1 MSYINDALRKV
12 QREKGSD
19 YASCSDTIF
28 DGEKRPRTRRSWFP
42 LLIGA
47 TAVFFIAVIGIAA
60 WWWLET
66 HRESSPQVAVV
77 QVEPVPAVLP
87 SPAKVGEIAPSGMSP
102 EASAVPD
109 RVSSNATASSVEV
122 QPAPAASDRLPAED
136 KKEEQD
142 AGIGIGA
149 KKKDISKPAPVN
161 PKALYARALKSH
173 REGRLKEAEALYQEV
188 VKTDPR
194 HVAALNN
201 LGVIWMNR
209 KMYQQAVGSFKKALN
224 VRHDYVDAHYNL
236 ACLYARKNDK
246 KQSLNYLKNAID
258 LNPDVKQWALQDHD
272 LQILTTL
279 PEFNQLVGT
288 EGK

>member
-19 YASCSDTIF
+19 YASCSDMIF
-28 DGEKRPRTRRSWFP
+28 DGEKRPQARQSRFP
-42 LLIGA
+42 LIIGV
-47 TAVFFIAVIGIAA
+47 TAVVCIAVIGIAA
-60 WWWLET
+60 WWWQDVN
-66 HRESSPQVAVV
+66 RESRRRVAVV
-77 QVEPVPAVLP
+77 QVPPVPAVP
-87 SPAKVGEIAPSGMSP
+87 SSPAEVAEMTPSGVTT
-102 EASAVPD
+102 EASAVPGG
-109 RVSSNATASSVEV
+109 ASADVAAKSPVEV
-122 QPAPAASDRLPAED
+122 QPAPAANDRPTAEA

-142 AGIGIGA
+142 AGIGA
-149 KKKDISKPAPVN
+149 KKKEAVSPAPAN
-161 PKALYARALKSH
+161 PKVLYERALKSH

-194 HVAALNN
+194 HVSALNN

-209 KMYQQAVGSFKKALN
+209 KMYKQAVGSFQKALN

-258 LNPDVKQWALQDHD
+258 LNPEVRQWAVQDHD
-272 LQILTTL
+272 FKILATL

-288 EGK
+288 EGN

>member
-66 HRESSPQVAVV
+66 HRESRSQVAVV
-77 QVEPVPAVLP
+77 QVEPVPAVSP
-87 SPAKVGEIAPSGMSP
+87 SPADVGENAPSGMSP

-109 RVSSNATASSVEV
+109 RASSNVTASPAEV
-122 QPAPAASDRLPAED
+122 QPAPPANDSLPAED

-161 PKALYARALKSH
+161 PKDLYARALKSH

-209 KMYQQAVGSFKKALN
+209 KMYQQAAGSFKKALN